1 MKNIDGYVRD
11 KNNTGAVLNTDNA
24 ALEAYKRQKAKH
36 KNLENKLNEIDEIK
50 KDVTDIK
57 NMLSLIIEKIK

>member
-11 KNNTGAVLNTDNA
+11 KINSGAVLNTDNA

>member
-11 KNNTGAVLNTDNA
+11 KNNSGAVLNTDNA